1 MVDGLPTSV
10 FMISPYVT
18 QSVIESA
25 VGLVL
30 VQAGTR
36 RNAMTVTF
44 FSEVAHHPTALWV
57 AVSPQTL
64 THSMIRETG
73 RFSLVV
79 LTQRQAKIAMAC
91 GTISGHQT
99 DKCAMLDLYH
109 SPSGFLFLAGA
120 LASTGCV
127 VRHSE
132 ETGDHTIFVG
142 DIIEA
147 ELDSATL
154 DQRQLL
160 LSDLRD

>member
-1 MVDGLPTSV
+1 MTSSY
-10 FMISPYVT
+10 IT
-18 QSVIESA
+18 GSVMECA

-30 VQAGTR
+30 VQAGER

-57 AVSPQTL
+57 AISPETL
-64 THSMIRETG
+64 SHSMIQETG
-73 RFSLVV
+73 RFSLAV
-79 LTQRQAKIAMAC
+79 LTQKQAAIARMC
-91 GTISGHQT
+91 GTVSGRQT
-99 DKCAMLDLYH
+99 NKCASLDLHH
-109 SPSGFLFLAGA
+109 SPSGFLFLNGA
-120 LASTGCV
+120 LASTGCI

-132 ETGDHTIFVG
+132 TLGDHTIFVA

-154 DQRQLL
+154 DRRQLL

>member
-1 MVDGLPTSV
+1 MT
-10 FMISPYVT
+10 SPYVT
-18 QSVIESA
+18 QSIIESA

-30 VQAGTR
+30 VEGHER
-36 RNAMTVTF
+36 RNAMTISF

-57 AVSPQTL
+57 AVSPETL
-64 THSMIRETG
+64 THSMIQETG
-73 RFSLVV
+73 RFSLAV
-79 LTQRQAKIAMAC
+79 LTQKQAQIARLC
-91 GTISGHQT
+91 GTTSGRQT
-99 DKCAMLDLYH
+99 DKCAMLNLYH

-132 ETGDHTIFVG
+132 KTGDHTIFVA

-147 ELDSATL
+147 ELDSVTL
-154 DQRQLL
+154 GQRQLL

>member
-1 MVDGLPTSV
+1 MTS
-10 FMISPYVT
+10 IYTS

-30 VQAGTR
+30 VQAGEQ
-36 RNAMTVTF
+36 RNAMTVSF

-57 AVSPQTL
+57 AISPHTL
-64 THSMIRETG
+64 SHSMIEKAG
-73 RFSLVV
+73 RFSLAV
-79 LTQRQAKIAMAC
+79 LTQKQAHLAELC
-91 GTISGHQT
+91 GTTSGRET
-99 DKCAMLDLYH
+99 DKCARLDLH
-109 SPSGFLFLAGA
+109 ASPSGFLFLAGA

-132 ETGDHTIFVG
+132 PIGDHTIFVAN
-142 DIIEA
+142 IIEA

-160 LSDLRD
+160 LSDLQD

>member
-1 MVDGLPTSV
+1 MSASY
-10 FMISPYVT
+10 IN

-25 VGLVL
+25 VGIVL
-30 VQAGTR
+30 VQTGKR
-36 RNAMTVTF
+36 RNAMTVSF

-57 AVSPQTL
+57 AISPETL
-64 THSMIRETG
+64 SHSMIRETG
-73 RFSLVV
+73 RFSIAV
-79 LTQRQAKIAMAC
+79 LTKKQAQIARLC
-91 GTISGHQT
+91 GTTSGRQT
-99 DKCAMLDLYH
+99 DKCALLDLH
-109 SPSGFLFLAGA
+109 LSPSGFLFLAGA

-132 ETGDHTIFVG
+132 STGDHTIFMA